1 MAGGGSTLEIV
12 LKVKDEATKAIT
24 TIGKE
29 GLTYFQKIAKFTKES
44 MSSIADVGK
53 IAKGVF
59 EAFGKV
65 VEYIGKGLE
74 ILKKYAPEARE
85 FLADISETQRTA
97 ITNMLE
103 SINRLKASLEGIFVE
118 VVAQFAPNLTSF
130 LDSVTRGIQSNKAEY
145 VKFFT
150 DIGNFLMDIFK
161 RLADLMGRVFVGLAK
176 MFDVNID
183 PEPVRK
189 LKEELKSL
197 SAQAIE
203 NARKLGKGGIIGFL
217 FRGKEEQAAL
227 LAEDERI
234 RLLIESKKKQIESLM
249 EAGIFAGME
258 APKFP
263 EPGPIPG
270 LIAVPREA
278 EQKKQESVDRQL
290 EMDREAWDRLKKMT
304 KENETRFAAEAAKH
318 WDVLLGLQDEYLKLR
333 EAKFKES
340 TDAIEADRAA
350 ANARAEAEERQRN
363 LDRAQL
369 DQEAEE
375 RMDAASKREVERINS
390 AARMAREARDK
401 TMAELQQMYEA
412 ISSTMTNSILNAF
425 EAIVRGTMS
434 VGQAFSTMVSQILID
449 VGRLLAQKQLEKFLL
464 DLVGS
469 IGGSLTGTSSG
480 GSKGTPVFSAPEPL
494 AWGGPVEGGRAYH
507 VGERG
512 AEIFRASTSGTI
524 VPSGMTINVN
534 GATDPMETAR
544 QVRNEVMR
552 LATTDAA
559 FRRRIATV

>member
-29 GLTYFQKIAKFTKES
+29 GLTYFQKIAKYTKES

-85 FLADISETQRTA
+85 YLADIGEGQRAA

-103 SINRLKASLEGIFVE
+103 SINRLKAALEGIFVE
-118 VVAQFAPNLTSF
+118 VVATFAPEIANG
-130 LDSVTRGIQSNKAEY
+130 LDDITRRIQSRKEEFVQFFVDIGKFIADLFTRLAELIGK
-145 VKFFT
+145 VFAGMAKFFEV
-150 DIGNFLMDIFK
+150 D
-161 RLADLMGRVFVGLAK
+161 
-176 MFDVNID
+176 ID
-183 PEPVRK
+183 PEPVKKIKDELAAVR
-189 LKEELKSL
+189 EEM
-197 SAQAIE
+197 AQ
-203 NARKLGKGGIIGFL
+203 IIVQQN
-217 FRGKEEQAAL
+217 R
-227 LAEDERI
+227 
-234 RLLIESKKKQIESLM
+234 
-249 EAGIFAGME
+249 GIFATDGGASRRMQDLAFRAKE
-258 APKFP
+258 LNAELEKVRGEGILGGLKMPQFP
-263 EPGPIPG
+263 ATGPIPG
-270 LIAVPREA
+270 LIAVPNETQKAASENLDKQIEA
-278 EQKKQESVDRQL
+278 NRA
-290 EMDREAWDRLKKMT
+290 AWDALSKMT
-304 KENETRFAAEAAKH
+304 KDAQSKAAADAAKH
-318 WDVLLGLQDEYLKLR
+318 FDALLALQDDYIRLQRQKV
-333 EAKFKES
+333 ES
-340 TDAIEADRAA
+340 ATAALDTHRAA

-369 DQEAEE
+369 DEE
-375 RMDAASKREVERINS
+375 NEQRMNAVTKREVDRINS

-412 ISSTMTNSILNAF
+412 ISSTMTNAMLNAF

-434 VGQAFSTMVSQILID
+434 VSQAVGTMVSQILID
-449 VGRLLAQKQLEKFLL
+449 VGRMLAQKQLEQFITNLL
-464 DLVGS
+464 S
-469 IGGSLTGTSSG
+469 TIGGGIAGSGSS

>member
-29 GLTYFQKIAKFTKES
+29 GLTYFQKIAKYTKES

-85 FLADISETQRTA
+85 YLADIGEGQRAA

-103 SINRLKASLEGIFVE
+103 SINRLKAALEGIFVE
-118 VVAQFAPNLTSF
+118 VVATFAPNVAGF
-130 LDSVTRGIQSNKAEY
+130 LDNITRNIQSRREEFI
-145 VKFFT
+145 KFFA
-150 DIGNFLMDIFK
+150 DIAQYIGELFMRIGTALAAFFK
-161 RLADLMGRVFVGLAK
+161 AVGEKLGISFDTPAVAALKKELAELQELQKNVLPMVGARMISPEYGARQLEETAARIKVVREEIERLANAGLTGDLQF
-176 MFDVNID
+176 
-183 PEPVRK
+183 
-189 LKEELKSL
+189 
-197 SAQAIE
+197 
-203 NARKLGKGGIIGFL
+203 
-217 FRGKEEQAAL
+217 
-227 LAEDERI
+227 
-234 RLLIESKKKQIESLM
+234 
-249 EAGIFAGME
+249 
-258 APKFP
+258 PKFP
-263 EPGPIPG
+263 QMESIPG
-270 LIAVPREA
+270 LIAVPNETQKAAAENLDKQIEA
-278 EQKKQESVDRQL
+278 NRA
-290 EMDREAWDRLKKMT
+290 AWDALSKMT
-304 KENETRFAAEAAKH
+304 KDAQSKAAADAAKH
-318 WDVLLGLQDEYLKLR
+318 FDALLALQDDYIRLQRQKV
-333 EAKFKES
+333 ES
-340 TDAIEADRAA
+340 ATAALDTHRAA

-369 DQEAEE
+369 DEE
-375 RMDAASKREVERINS
+375 NEQRMNAVTKREVDRINS

-401 TMAELQQMYEA
+401 TMAELQQMYQA

-449 VGRLLAQKQLEKFLL
+449 VGRLLAQKQLESFLL

-469 IGGSLTGTSSG
+469 IGGSLTGTSGS